1 MQHKLHLHASG
12 WIRRKEHN
20 QMKKLFAL
28 CLLPLCLLLCACEAD
43 APQQEEA
50 QAELLIGFSQLGSE
64 SSWRIG
70 NTLSI
75 QKAAQEHGIN
85 LMYDNALQKQENQ
98 IAQLRSFIAYQVD
111 LIVFSPIVEDGWDNV
126 LTEARHAGIPVI
138 LMDRFI
144 NTADDS
150 LYTAYIGADFYM
162 EGGQGRRLSAGKG
175 RTNGQRDDQHCGNF
189 RHGGCHA
196 NASPLSGLSRQGG
209 PRPPFSHFGNHIGRL
224 SAVQG

>member
-1 MQHKLHLHASG
+1 
-12 WIRRKEHN
+12 
-20 QMKKLFAL
+20 MKKLFAL

-150 LYTAYIGADFYM
+150 LYTCLLYTSDAAD
-162 EGGQGRRLSAGKG
+162 
-175 RTNGQRDDQHCGNF
+175 D
-189 RHGGCHA
+189 
-196 NASPLSGLSRQGG
+196 
-209 PRPPFSHFGNHIGRL
+209 
-224 SAVQG
+224 

>member
-98 IAQLRSFIAYQVD
+98 IKLVQCSSFIHI
-111 LIVFSPIVEDGWDNV
+111 LV
-126 LTEARHAGIPVI
+126 LDT
-138 LMDRFI
+138 
-144 NTADDS
+144 
-150 LYTAYIGADFYM
+150 
-162 EGGQGRRLSAGKG
+162 
-175 RTNGQRDDQHCGNF
+175 F
-189 RHGGCHA
+189 R
-196 NASPLSGLSRQGG
+196 
-209 PRPPFSHFGNHIGRL
+209 
-224 SAVQG
+224 